1 MPANMLTSSLAMHKS
16 SLRKVTLSEFIK
28 DNFVMVLLVGSIAV
42 AVILLTILQLLR
54 KRAKPKQLQ
63 GKPQTIRRS

>member
-1 MPANMLTSSLAMHKS
+1 MLTSSLAMHKS

-42 AVILLTILQLLR
+42 AVILLTILKLLQR
-54 KRAKPKQLQ
+54 KL
-63 GKPQTIRRS
+63 QTIRRS